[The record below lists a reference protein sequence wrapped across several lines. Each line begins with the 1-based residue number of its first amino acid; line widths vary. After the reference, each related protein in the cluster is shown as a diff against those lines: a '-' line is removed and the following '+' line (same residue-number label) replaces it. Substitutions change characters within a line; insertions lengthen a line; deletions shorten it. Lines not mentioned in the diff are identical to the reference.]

1 MGFNPVKFVK
11 KTIKKTVSTIKN
23 VVKTAVNV
31 VQKAVS
37 WLQPSFPT
45 FPESSFGESPMD
57 SYEKG
62 LLINKQS
69 NDANIPVVYG
79 ERLLGGTRVF
89 VSTGGSSNKYLYFA
103 LVLSEGE
110 INSVEQIYVND
121 RLISWDG
128 ALTHGTVRSTSS
140 GVKNYYVFGTY
151 GNFSLLKAQCFM
163 GKDDQVASSLLSEA
177 SGWNSSHRLRGVAY
191 IAFRCQY
198 RNGYWEEGIPRIK
211 VKIKGKKVKT
221 YNSSLVEQTASYQTN
236 PSWCILDYLTNERY
250 GKGLATTDIDLQSF
264 YDASVVCE
272 TQVTP
277 YSGGSDIN
285 IFDTNYALDT
295 GRKIIENLREM
306 IKGCRGYLPFTQ
318 GKYKLIIETTGTGS
332 ITLTEDNILDGYVLS
347 SPDKNSRYNRVIVS
361 FINKNKDFQAD
372 QIEWPPRDDSG
383 LPSAEQFANM
393 KTEDGNVLLEF
404 KTDFPSITSVYQA
417 QEMAEIILRRS
428 REALAL
434 QVTADLTAYDLAI
447 GDIVN
452 ITHASL
458 GFSAKPFRVL
468 AMTFNEDYTVSLNL
482 VEHQNTHYTWASKD
496 EEEAEPTTNLPDPFE
511 STIDL
516 TEVSGLMT
524 LSDTIVEYNDGVIIT
539 KLLIDLLPLNQS
551 FTIDPETLLPADPP
565 DSFYDYF
572 EVEISEDGINFSLVG
587 RGDQTR
593 FEVLNVKDDV
603 TYTVRVRYVNTVG
616 ELSEYLT
623 QTHLVVGQS
632 APPSNVENFSINV
645 VGDQAVLSWD
655 AVTDLDLAYYV
666 IKHSP
671 NTTGA
676 TWINSKN
683 VINKIAR
690 PATTATVPFQTG
702 TYLIKAEDKRANQSI
717 KETLIVSNISSVNYV
732 TETTINEH
740 TVFSG
745 TKSNVEVVV
754 KDSVNHIGLT
764 ATGTL
769 GVPTSSVPSSGTY
782 DFANTISLPAKFKT
796 KFDSTV
802 VQTIENVA
810 EYIDTGRPDDTT
822 LIDSGTPDPFDGR
835 TAQNCNTTLQ
845 IATSDDNVTFSSF
858 QNFTT
863 GEFEGRYFK
872 FRALLTSAD
881 QDSRTLVNTLSVTAS
896 LPERTE
902 SGADISSGTGGKT
915 ITFNN
920 AFRLNPAITISGQNM
935 ATGDFFTITSKST
948 SAFTVEFFN
957 SSGTSKNVEFDFQ
970 AKGVGQVIP

>member
-1 MGFNPVKFVK
+1 MGKPFKRVK
-11 KTIKKTVSTIKN
+11 KTVKKAIKFTKKII
-23 VVKTAVNV
+23 KTAVNV

-37 WLQPSFPT
+37 WITPSFPT
-45 FPESSFGESPMD
+45 FPDSSFGDSPMD
-57 SYEKG
+57 SYEQG
-62 LLINKQS
+62 ILLNKQS
-69 NDANIPVVYG
+69 NDASIPVIYG
-79 ERLLGGTRVF
+79 ERMVGGTRVF
-89 VSTGGSSNKYLYFA
+89 LETSGADNTYLYMA
-103 LVLSEGE
+103 LVLCEGE
-110 INSVEQIYVND
+110 INSIEQIYVD
-121 RLISWDG
+121 DKLVSWASSLSDG
-128 ALTHGTVRSTSS
+128 TEIEVSSSDSNFYKSSTSHIR
-140 GVKNYYVFGTY
+140 VQPFFGTD
-151 GNFSLLKAQCFM
+151 SQTT
-163 GKDDQVASSLLSEA
+163 SSLLSTL
-177 SGWNSSHRLRGVAY
+177 SSWGSNHRLRGICYLALRFKWNQD
-191 IAFRCQY
+191 IF
-198 RNGYWEEGIPRIK
+198 GGIPQVK
-211 VKIKGKKVKT
+211 VKLRGKKIVT
-221 YNSSLVEQTASYQTN
+221 LNSSLVESSETYSTN
-236 PSWCILDYLTNERY
+236 PAFCILDYLRNTRY

-277 YSGGSDIN
+277 YSGGSNIN

-295 GRKIIENLREM
+295 GRKVMENLRELV
-306 IKGCRGYLPFTQ
+306 KGCRGYLPYTQ
-318 GKYKLIIETTGTGS
+318 GKYKLIIETTGSAS
-332 ITLTEDNILDGYVLS
+332 ITLTEDNIIGGYVLS
-347 SPDKNSRYNRVIVS
+347 SPEKNSKYNRVIVS
-361 FINKNKDFQAD
+361 FINPDRNFQVD
-372 QIEWPPRDDSG
+372 QAQFPPINDSG
-383 LPSAEQFANM
+383 LISEDQHANM
-393 KTEDGNVLLEF
+393 KSVDGGVLLEGRF
-404 KTDFPSITSVYQA
+404 EFPTLTSPYQA
-417 QEMAEIILRRS
+417 EEMAEIILRRS
-428 REALAL
+428 RESLAL
-434 QVTADLTAYDLAI
+434 QITADFNAYDLAI
-447 GDIVN
+447 GDIVG

-458 GFSAKPFRVL
+458 GFSAKNFRVL
-468 AMTFNEDYTVSLNL
+468 AITFNEDYTISLNL
-482 VEHQNTHYTWASKD
+482 VEHQDSHYTFASKIQVSST
-496 EEEAEPTTNLPDPFE
+496 PTTTLPDPFA
-511 STIDL
+511 
-516 TEVSGLMT
+516 VRT
-524 LSDTIVEYNDGVIIT
+524 LSEITGFLNVSDTIVEYNDGVIIT
-539 KLLIDLLPLNQS
+539 KLLIDVLPLDQS
-551 FTIDPETLLPADPP
+551 FTIDPETGLPAEPP
-565 DSFYDYF
+565 DAFYDFF
-572 EVEISEDGINFSLVG
+572 EVEISEDGITFVQVG
-587 RGDQTR
+587 SGDQSR

-603 TYTVRVRYVNTVG
+603 TYTVRVRYVNTAG
-616 ELSEYLT
+616 IRSDYIST
-623 QTHLVVGQS
+623 THTVVGQS
-632 APPSNVENFSINV
+632 APPSNVQNFSINV

-702 TYLIKAEDKRANQSI
+702 TYLIKAEDKRGNQSI
-717 KETLIVSNISSVNYV
+717 IETLIVSNISTVNYV
-732 TETTINEH
+732 FESTINEH
-740 TVFSG
+740 TAFSG
-745 TKSNVEVVV
+745 SKSNVEVVV

-769 GVPTSSVPSSGTY
+769 GVSTSSVPSSGTY
-782 DFANTISLPAKFKT
+782 DFANTISLPAKFKS

-810 EYIDTGRPDDTT
+810 EYIDTGRPDSTT

-835 TAQNCNTTLQ
+835 TAQNSNTTLQ

-948 SAFTVEFFN
+948 SAFTIEFFN
-957 SSGTSKNVEFDFQ
+957 SSGTSIDRTFDFQ

>member
-1 MGFNPVKFVK
+1 MPFGFVK
-11 KTIKKTVSTIKN
+11 KIVSTAVSTVKN
-23 VVKTAVNV
+23 VVKSAVNV

-45 FPESSFGESPMD
+45 FPDSSFGDSPMD

-140 GVKNYYVFGTY
+140 GIKNYYVFGTY
-151 GNFSLLKAQCFM
+151 GSFSLLKAQCFM

-177 SGWNSSHRLRGVAY
+177 SGWNSSHRLRGISY

-434 QVTADLTAYDLAI
+434 QVTTDLTAYDLAI

-551 FTIDPETLLPADPP
+551 FTIDPETGLPTDPP

-572 EVEISEDGINFSLVG
+572 EVEISEDGISFSLVG

-632 APPSNVENFSINV
+632 ASPSNVQNFSINV

-666 IKHSP
+666 IKHSSS
-671 NTTGA
+671 TTGA

-683 VINKIAR
+683 IINKIAR

-702 TYLIKAEDKRANQSI
+702 TYLIKAEDKRGNQSI

-732 TETTINEH
+732 FETTINEH
-740 TVFSG
+740 TAFSG
-745 TKSNVEVVV
+745 TKSNIEVVV

-769 GVPTSSVPSSGTY
+769 GDPNSSVPSSGTY
-782 DFANTISLPAKFKT
+782 DFANTITLPAKFKT

-810 EYIDTGRPDDTT
+810 EYIDTGRPDSST
-822 LIDSGTPDPFDGR
+822 LIDDGTPDPFDGR
-835 TAQNCNTTLQ
+835 TAQNSNTTLQ
-845 IATSDDNVTFSSF
+845 ISTSDDNVTFSAY

-935 ATGDFFTITSKST
+935 ATGDYFTITSKST
-948 SAFTVEFFN
+948 SAFTIEFFD
-957 SSGTSKNVEFDFQ
+957 SSNISVNRTFDYQ

>member
-11 KTIKKTVSTIKN
+11 KTVKKAAKEIIN
-23 VVKTAVNV
+23 FTASV

-37 WLQPSFPT
+37 WVIDTPDIPDYGS
-45 FPESSFGESPMD
+45 GEHD
-57 SYEKG
+57 EYEKG
-62 LLINKQS
+62 VLVNKQS
-69 NDANIPVVYG
+69 NDAYIPVIYG
-79 ERLLGGTRVF
+79 ERLVGGTRVF
-89 VSTGGSSNKYLYFA
+89 LETSGTDNTYLYMA
-103 LVLSEGE
+103 IVMAEGE
-110 INSVEQIYVND
+110 INSIEEVRIDDKVVTWASSLSDGTEVEVGSGDSNFYKSGES
-121 RLISWDG
+121 LIRIEP
-128 ALTHGTVRSTSS
+128 H
-140 GVKNYYVFGTY
+140 FGTD
-151 GNFSLLKAQCFM
+151 GQS
-163 GKDDQVASSLLSEA
+163 ASSLLSTLSSWGSNHKL
-177 SGWNSSHRLRGVAY
+177 SGLCYLALRFKWNQD
-191 IAFRCQY
+191 AF
-198 RNGYWEEGIPRIK
+198 GSIPK
-211 VKIKGKKVKT
+211 VQAKIKGKKVVS
-221 YNSSLVEQTASYQTN
+221 YNSSLVAQTASYSTN
-236 PSWCILDYLTNERY
+236 PAWCLLDYLTNTRY
-250 GKGLATTDIDLQSF
+250 GKGLLTSEINLQSF

-272 TQVTP
+272 TQVEP
-277 YSGGSDIN
+277 YSGASNIN
-285 IFDTNYALDT
+285 IFDTNAVIDT
-295 GRKIIENLREM
+295 SRKLIENVREI
-306 IKGCRGYLPFTQ
+306 IKGCRGYLPYTS
-318 GKYKLIIETTGTGS
+318 GKYKLIIETTGTAT
-332 ITLTEDNILDGYVLS
+332 ITLNEDDIIGGYSLTS
-347 SPDKNSRYNRVIVS
+347 REKSERYNRVIVN
-361 FINKNKDFQAD
+361 FVNPDRNFQVD
-372 QIEWPPRDDSG
+372 EVQFPPIDDSG
-383 LPSAEQFANM
+383 LPSADQHSTM
-393 KTEDGNVLLEF
+393 KTADGGILLEGRFDF
-404 KTDFPSITSVYQA
+404 KTITSPYQA
-417 QEMAEIILRRS
+417 EEMAEIILRRS
-428 REALAL
+428 RQALTL
-434 QVTADLTAYDLAI
+434 VINVSFDAYDLAI

-452 ITHASL
+452 ITHSSL
-458 GFSAKPFRVL
+458 GFSSKAFRVVAL
-468 AMTFNEDYTVSLNL
+468 SFSEDYTIGLNL
-482 VEHQNTHYTWASKD
+482 IEHQDSYYTWANKTQV
-496 EEEAEPTTNLPDPFE
+496 ATTPTTNLPNPF

-516 TEVSGLMT
+516 TEAFGATPFVT
-524 LSDTIVEYNDGVIIT
+524 DEIIEYNDGVIIT
-539 KLLIDLLPLNQS
+539 KMKIVLSDLSL
-551 FTIDPETLLPADPP
+551 FT
-565 DSFYDYF
+565 DSFFDYY
-572 EVEISEDGINFSLVG
+572 EVEISEDGGLTYNQVG
-587 RGDQTR
+587 SGKNTV
-593 FEVLNVKDDV
+593 FEVLNVKDDT
-603 TYTVRVRYVNTVG
+603 TYNVRARYVNTAGVR
-616 ELSEYLT
+616 SNYVSVDHT
-623 QTHLVVGQS
+623 VVGQS
-632 APPSNVENFSINV
+632 APPSNVQNFSINV

-690 PATTATVPFQTG
+690 PATSASVPFQTG
-702 TYLIKAEDKRANQSI
+702 TYLIKAEDKRGNQSI
-717 KETLIVSNISSVNYV
+717 LETLIVSNISTVNYV
-732 TETTINEH
+732 FETTINEH
-740 TVFSG
+740 TAFSG
-745 TKSNVEVVV
+745 SKSNVEVVV

-769 GVPTSSVPSSGTY
+769 GDPNSSVPSSGTY
-782 DFANTISLPAKFKT
+782 DFANTITLPAKFKT

-810 EYIDTGRPDDTT
+810 EYIDTGRPNSST

-835 TAQNCNTTLQ
+835 TAQNSNTTLQ